1 MIFSFS
7 KYLLVI
13 LYLIL
18 SLKSES
24 LIIERSKKTLK
35 NEFDIYGRL
44 SKDVSEKLRQ
54 TSPVSDTKTSLLFD
68 EHDEDVNE
76 NTRLLQ
82 KQ

>member
-54 TSPVSDTKTSLLFD
+54 TSPVSDTK
-68 EHDEDVNE
+68 
-76 NTRLLQ
+76 
-82 KQ
+82 